1 MRKEVDYRKI
11 WEDAFGSIPKDEQGR
26 SYEIHHID
34 GDRTNNS
41 LSNLKCV
48 SIDEHFKIH
57 LAQGDLNACHAI
69 NIRMSNES
77 TLLGWKHSEE
87 VKDKISKAHKG
98 KKRGPYSEERR
109 KAISEGKKGVVRNRE
124 SILKMVETR
133 KKNGSYKVSKE
144 TIQKRQETKKRNG
157 TVNPNTVEALKKRQE
172 TIKKN
177 PYKHTVE
184 SIRKAVETRRKNGSY
199 GKKSKNGKL

>member
-1 MRKEVDYRKI
+1 MKKEVDYRKI
-11 WEDAFGSIPKDEQGR
+11 WENAFGAIPKDEQGR

-57 LAQGDLNACHAI
+57 LLQGDSNACHAI
-69 NIRMSNES
+69 NIRKNNEA
-77 TLLGWKHSEE
+77 TLSGWNHSEE
-87 VKDKISKAHKG
+87 VKGKISKAHRG

-109 KAISEGKKGVVRNRE
+109 KAISEGKKGVIRNRE

-133 KKNGSYKVSKE
+133 RKNGSYKVSKE
-144 TIQKRQETKKRNG
+144 TIQKRQETKRKNG
-157 TVNPNTVEALKKRQE
+157 TVNPNSVESLKKRRE

-177 PYKHTVE
+177 PYKHTAE
-184 SIRKAVETRRKNGSY
+184 SIRKAVETRRRNGSY
-199 GKKSKNGKL
+199 GNKNKNGKL